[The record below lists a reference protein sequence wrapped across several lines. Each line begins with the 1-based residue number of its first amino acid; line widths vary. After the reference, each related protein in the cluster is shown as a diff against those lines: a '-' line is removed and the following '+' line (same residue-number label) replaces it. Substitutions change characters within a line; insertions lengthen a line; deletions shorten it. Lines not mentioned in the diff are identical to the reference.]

1 MNNEFPHIGK
11 RMPYST
17 PQNLFSE
24 IEANVMQQIGSTQ
37 ATDGAPTVATN
48 APRKSATLRRVFNV
62 VLATAASVAI
72 IACAYKIFTPSTSC
86 NIEDIDNA
94 FCNLSDADQEF
105 LISVDQQDIFLNGYS
120 QL

>member
-11 RMPYST
+11 RMPYNAPLDFFT
-17 PQNLFSE
+17 E

-37 ATDGAPTVATN
+37 VTDDIPAVATN
-48 APRKSATLRRVFNV
+48 APRKSTTLRRVFNV

-72 IACAYKIFTPSTSC
+72 IASAYKIFTPSTPC
-86 NIEDIDNA
+86 NIEDIENA
-94 FCNLSDADQEF
+94 FCDLSDADQEF